1 MSASLT
7 EPAPAEPGFLTPRI
21 ILPFLAVSLVWGS
34 TWLVIRD
41 QLSVVPAPW
50 SVCYRFMVAAIGMF
64 ILAAVMRQPLALGR
78 AGFKWASLLGLMQ
91 FTFNFNFVY
100 RAEHYIPSGL
110 VAVLFALLIVPNA
123 LLARWWLGI
132 KANRAFWVGSAI
144 ATAGI
149 ALLILREYRANPVG
163 GTAIL
168 IGTGFTLCAVGCAS
182 ISNVI
187 QANDAMKRHAVI
199 PLLAW
204 AMLIGAAFDA
214 AYAWTLHGPPMV
226 EMRAGYLGGIL
237 YLGIVGTVLT
247 FPLYF
252 NLIRSI
258 GPGKAAYTS
267 VLIPV
272 VAMMLST
279 IFEGYRWSTLAAAGA
294 VLAMVGLLAAM
305 QARKT

>member
-1 MSASLT
+1 MSAPLT
-7 EPAPAEPGFLTPRI
+7 EPALAETGFPTARI
-21 ILPFLAVSLVWGS
+21 ILPFLGVSLVWGS

-50 SVCYRFMVAAIGMF
+50 SVCYRFTVAAIAMF
-64 ILAAVMRQPLALGR
+64 ILAAVTRQPLALGR
-78 AGFKWASLLGLMQ
+78 SGFKWAALLGLMQ

-100 RAEHYIPSGL
+100 AAEHHITSGL
-110 VAVLFALLIVPNA
+110 VAVLFALLIIPNA
-123 LLARWWLGI
+123 VLARWWLGI
-132 KANRAFWVGSAI
+132 KATRAFWLGSAI

-149 ALLILREYRANPVG
+149 GLLILREYRANPVG

-168 IGTGFTLCAVGCAS
+168 IGTGFTLCAVACAS
-182 ISNVI
+182 VSNVI
-187 QANDAMKRHAVI
+187 QANDAMKRHRLV

-214 AYAWTLHGPPMV
+214 AYAWTLHGSPAV

-237 YLGIVGTVLT
+237 YLGIVGTVMT

-252 NLIRSI
+252 NLIRNI

-272 VAMMLST
+272 IAMILST
-279 IFEGYRWSTLAAAGA
+279 LFEDYRWSPLAAAGA
-294 VLAMVGLLAAM
+294 IFAIMGLIIAMR
-305 QARKT
+305 ARKA

>member
-1 MSASLT
+1 MTANLNHI
-7 EPAPAEPGFLTPRI
+7 APTEPGFLTPRI

-41 QLSVVPAPW
+41 QLGFVPAPW
-50 SVCYRFMVAAIGMF
+50 SVCYRFTVAATGMF
-64 ILAAVMRQPLALGR
+64 ILAAIMRQPLAIGR
-78 AGFKWASLLGLMQ
+78 SGLKWAALLGMMQ

-100 RAEHYIPSGL
+100 EAEHYITSGL
-110 VAVLFALLIVPNA
+110 VAVLFALLIIPNA

-132 KANRAFWVGSAI
+132 RATRAFWLGSAI

-149 ALLILREYRANPVG
+149 GLLILREYRANPVG
-163 GTAIL
+163 GTSIL
-168 IGTGFTLCAVGCAS
+168 IGTGFTLCAVTCAS
-182 ISNVI
+182 VSNVI
-187 QANDAMKRHAVI
+187 QANNAMKRHPVV

-204 AMLIGAAFDA
+204 SMLIGAAFDA
-214 AYAWTLHGPPMV
+214 AYAWALHGSPVV

-272 VAMMLST
+272 IAMMLST
-279 IFEGYRWSTLAAAGA
+279 LFEGYRWSTLSAVGA
-294 VLAMVGLLAAM
+294 ILAMVGLIVAM
-305 QARKT
+305 RARKA

>member
-1 MSASLT
+1 VSQTTNAA
-7 EPAPAEPGFLTPRI
+7 PPAEPGFLTPRI

-41 QLSVVPAPW
+41 QLGIVPAPW
-50 SVCYRFMVAAIGMF
+50 SVSYRFAVAAIGMF
-64 ILAAVMRQPLALGR
+64 ILSAVMRQPLALGKS
-78 AGFKWASLLGLMQ
+78 GFKWAAVLGLMQ

-100 RAEHYIPSGL
+100 VAEHYITSGL

-123 LLARWWLGI
+123 LLAHWWLGV
-132 KANRAFWVGSAI
+132 KSTRAFWLGSAI

-149 ALLILREYRANPVG
+149 GLLILQEYRANPVG

-168 IGTGFTLCAVGCAS
+168 MGTGFTLCAVACAS
-182 ISNVI
+182 VSNVI
-187 QANDAMKRHAVI
+187 QANDAMKRHPVV

-204 AMLIGAAFDA
+204 AMLFGAMFDA
-214 AYAWTLHGPPMV
+214 AYAWTLHGAPV
-226 EMRAGYLGGIL
+226 IEMRASYLGGVL

-252 NLIRSI
+252 NLIRNI

-272 VAMMLST
+272 VAMILST
-279 IFEGYRWSTLAAAGA
+279 LFEGYRWSTLAGAGA
-294 VLAMVGLLAAM
+294 ALAITGLIVAM
-305 QARKT
+305 KARKA